1 MIAHDFPGK
10 GKVAVLRTR
19 PETVVEDVGRL
30 MDMAGYRA
38 ALPQDQRLAFAARLE
53 DSLKRGPGK

>member
-19 PETVVEDVGRL
+19 PETVVDDYRPADGPGRL
-30 MDMAGYRA
+30 SGRRCHRTTK
-38 ALPQDQRLAFAARLE
+38 P
-53 DSLKRGPGK
+53 S